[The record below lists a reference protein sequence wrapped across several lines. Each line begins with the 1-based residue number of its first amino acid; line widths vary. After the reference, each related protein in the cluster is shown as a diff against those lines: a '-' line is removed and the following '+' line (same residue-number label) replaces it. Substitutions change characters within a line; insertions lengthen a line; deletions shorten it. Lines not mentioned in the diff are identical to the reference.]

1 MARILLAED
10 DDNMRVFLARALERA
25 GHQVVSAGDGNE
37 ALELAAGGDF
47 ELLLADVVMPGLDG
61 IELARR
67 ASVILPELRVMFI
80 TGFAAVALNQPG
92 FARRQPKV
100 LAKPFH
106 LRQLVLEIDKML
118 GVTSVSDPGGAGVEG

>member
-25 GHQVVSAGDGNE
+25 GHQVVAAGDGNE
-37 ALELAAGGDF
+37 ALELATTGDF

-118 GVTSVSDPGGAGVEG
+118 GAASVSDPGGAGVEG